1 MSIADQA
8 REVPD
13 DEQSVDATTT
23 TTLRDTDDT
32 ATAVR
37 TYERER
43 KNRAGLIQAADHHM
57 GD

>member
-8 REVPD
+8 RKVPD
-13 DEQSVDATTT
+13 DEQNVDATT
-23 TTLRDTDDT
+23 TTLRDTDET

-43 KNRAGLIQAADHHM
+43 KNRTGVIQAADQHM

>member
-8 REVPD
+8 RKVPD
-13 DEQSVDATTT
+13 DEQTIDVIT

-32 ATAVR
+32 DTAVR
-37 TYERER
+37 TSERER
-43 KNRAGLIQAADHHM
+43 KNRAGFIQAADQHM

>member
-13 DEQSVDATTT
+13 DEQSVNAIT
-23 TTLRDTDDT
+23 TTLRDTDGT

-43 KNRAGLIQAADHHM
+43 KNRAGVIQAADQHM

>member
-8 REVPD
+8 RKVPD
-13 DEQSVDATTT
+13 DEQSVATT

-43 KNRAGLIQAADHHM
+43 KNRAGVIQAADHHM

>member
-8 REVPD
+8 RKVPD
-13 DEQSVDATTT
+13 DEQSVDTIT

-43 KNRAGLIQAADHHM
+43 KNRAGFIQAADQHM

>member
-8 REVPD
+8 RKVPD
-13 DEQSVDATTT
+13 DEQSVDAIT

-32 ATAVR
+32 DTAVR
-37 TYERER
+37 TYELER
-43 KNRAGLIQAADHHM
+43 KNRAGVIQAADQHM

>member
-8 REVPD
+8 RKVPD
-13 DEQSVDATTT
+13 DEQSVDAITTT
-23 TTLRDTDDT
+23 PRHTDDT

-37 TYERER
+37 TYEREH
-43 KNRAGLIQAADHHM
+43 KNPAGAIQAADQHM

>member
-8 REVPD
+8 YKVPD
-13 DEQSVDATTT
+13 DEQSVDTIT

-32 ATAVR
+32 DTAVR
-37 TYERER
+37 THERER
-43 KNRAGLIQAADHHM
+43 KNRTGVIQAADQHM